1 MTIQN
6 SAAAKAASATNAYE
20 VIRAPR
26 VSEKTARLQE
36 VSNQYV
42 FEIAKTAT
50 KADVKAAVEQIFS
63 VNVKAV
69 NVVNVKGK
77 TKSFKF
83 RQGRRGDWRKA
94 YVTLA
99 EGQSIDVMTASA

>member
-1 MTIQN
+1 MTT
-6 SAAAKAASATNAYE
+6 TNVYE

-42 FEIAKTAT
+42 FEVATTAT
-50 KADVKAAVEQIFS
+50 KADVKAAIEQIFD
-63 VNVKAV
+63 VKVESV

-77 TKSFKF
+77 SKAF
-83 RQGRRGDWRKA
+83 RNRMGRRGDWRKA
-94 YVTLA
+94 YVKLA
-99 EGQSIDVMTASA
+99 DGQSIDVTAKA